1 MNSAHEKEAEIGVTH
16 TNSAACGPGS
26 MSAGGC
32 GYIATQ
38 PASATRA
45 PGRVFLAQ
53 AKLRRDCRLYM
64 ALLEI
69 E

>member
-1 MNSAHEKEAEIGVTH
+1 MNSAHERETEVDVTH

-26 MSAGGC
+26 MSAGGR

-45 PGRVFLAQ
+45 PGRVFLAE
-53 AKLRRDCRLYM
+53 AKL
-64 ALLEI
+64 
-69 E
+69 